1 MTCGGGDE
9 VAWPQEPTTNDG
21 KVTVTIRDGVEI
33 TVLKMNMPLYF
44 NIWGIEVIWIID
56 ERRGAGGN
64 PRFHMFGH
72 L

>member
-21 KVTVTIRDGVEI
+21 IRDGVEI

-44 NIWGIEVIWIID
+44 NIWGIEVIWTID